1 MCTRPL
7 DQIIWSSFIYFFF
20 WERPFDQDLGYSL
33 IYFLYLH
40 TTIRQK
46 YRVLFHLFFFL
57 VGNHSAKNYGPHHW
71 FISYICTRPFDKNI
85 WSFFLFNLSF
95 VHGHSIPHSF
105 ISFICTRSFDQII
118 WSSFIYSFFSVRP
131 FDQKL
136 GSSLIYFFRLHTTI
150 RQKYMTFFVSFILS
164 LCTNIWPKIRVLIN
178 LLFLFVHNHPT

>member
-7 DQIIWSSFIYFFF
+7 DRIIWSSFIYFFF

-85 WSFFLFNLSF
+85 WSFFYLIFLL
-95 VHGHSIPHSF
+95 
-105 ISFICTRSFDQII
+105 CTAIR
-118 WSSFIYSFFSVRP
+118 
-131 FDQKL
+131 
-136 GSSLIYFFRLHTTI
+136 SLIHLFLLFAHDHSTKLYDPL
-150 RQKYMTFFVSFILS
+150 SFILS
-164 LCTNIWPKIRVLIN
+164 LVCDHSTKN
-178 LLFLFVHNHPT
+178 